1 MSTAVRDDRDQQ
13 RAAARAEAVSILDRP
28 RRAKRF
34 QAVAGVHLR
43 PSGRPR
49 SHARPRPAPT
59 ERVRRPTV
67 RRIVAAAL
75 VLLQVVLL
83 VLALTLPV
91 FQVTGAQV
99 TGLHLLREQDVLNAA
114 AVPHQSVF
122 TVDTQGI
129 RGRIEA
135 MPWVASADVS
145 TTLPASL
152 HISVIERQVAL
163 RVRRDGV
170 DTLVAVNGATLPVT
184 AVPAALAAGAIPLI
198 DDRAGSTAPIDPTL
212 IQDLSTIAQRFP
224 AVFGG
229 RVAAYQWGVDDVLSL
244 WAGSGWEAVLGHL
257 DTQDAMAQLP
267 AQIAAL
273 AALRGALD
281 FNHPTFGY
289 VDLEDAAAPAVGGK
303 PGLPAEVQA
312 AVQAAAAPSGPP
324 AAAAI
329 PVPNALPTPTPKPS
343 PSASPRPS
351 ASASGAP
358 PASFS
363 TAPAASATAAPH

>member
-1 MSTAVRDDRDQQ
+1 MSTAVLDDRDQR
-13 RAAARAEAVSILDRP
+13 RAAARAEAISILDRP

-34 QAVAGVHLR
+34 QAVAGVQLR

-49 SHARPRPAPT
+49 SHARPRPDPV
-59 ERVRRPTV
+59 ERVRRPMV

-91 FQVTGAQV
+91 FQIKGAQV
-99 TGLHLLREQDVLNAA
+99 SGLHLLRQQDVLGAA
-114 AVPHQSVF
+114 AVMHQSVF

-129 RGRIEA
+129 RRRIEA

-152 HISVIERQVAL
+152 HISVTERHVAL
-163 RVRRDGV
+163 RVRRGSV
-170 DTLVAVNGATLPVT
+170 DTLVAGNGATLPVT
-184 AVPAALAAGAIPLI
+184 AVPAPLAAGAIPLI
-198 DDRAGSTAPIDPTL
+198 DDRAGSTQPIDPTL

-229 RVAAYQWGVDDVLSL
+229 PVVAYQWGVDDILSV

-257 DTQDAMAQLP
+257 DTRDAMAQLP

-281 FNHPTFGY
+281 FTHPSFGY

-324 AAAAI
+324 AAAGI
-329 PVPNALPTPTPKPS
+329 PVPNPQPAPTPTPKPS
-343 PSASPRPS
+343 PRPS
-351 ASASGAP
+351 ATSAAGNPPATFSTAP
-358 PASFS
+358 PAS
-363 TAPAASATAAPH
+363 TATPAH